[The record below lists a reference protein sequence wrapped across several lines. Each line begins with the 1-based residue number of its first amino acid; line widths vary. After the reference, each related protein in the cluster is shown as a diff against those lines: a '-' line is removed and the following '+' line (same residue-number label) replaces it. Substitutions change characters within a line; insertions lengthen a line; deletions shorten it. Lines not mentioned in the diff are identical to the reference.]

1 MILNLS
7 GELMSDDWAELYRD
21 FGYEAGFFCPGDVRK
36 AMAQLT
42 DGEELV
48 LEINSIG
55 GLVDGGAEI
64 YSLIESCKNPTRAV
78 IQSMAASAASYM
90 IMACDRIDICLPAQM
105 MIHCAR
111 GGGPGNSRVH
121 RQAAQ
126 CLDTCDEAILNC
138 YEKRCAGKLSRE
150 ELRAMMEAETYI
162 GARDAVSYGLAD
174 GVVGDA
180 EEASEDGM
188 IAASVCGNIVRAMR
202 VLPDIGQ
209 LKAKR
214 EQQQSDAQRLELA
227 RETLRFADLEGL
239 ESGLL
244 EDIYASPR
252 GGPLS
257 QLR

>member
-1 MILNLS
+1 MNLNLS
-7 GELMSDDWAELYRD
+7 GELLSDDWAELYRD
-21 FGYEAGFFCPGDVRK
+21 SGYEAGFFCPGDVRK
-36 AMAQLT
+36 AVAQLA

-90 IMACDRIDICLPAQM
+90 IMPCDRIDICLPAQM

-111 GGGPGNSRVH
+111 GGAYGNSREH

-150 ELRAMMEAETYI
+150 ELRGMMEAETYI

-174 GVVGDA
+174 SVVGEEA
-180 EEASEDGM
+180 EESAGM

-202 VLPDIGQ
+202 VLPDIGK

-214 EQQQSDAQRLELA
+214 EARLADADRLALA
-227 RETLRFADLEGL
+227 LEATRFGDLEDFG
-239 ESGLL
+239 SGLL
-244 EDIYASPR
+244 EDI
-252 GGPLS
+252 
-257 QLR
+257 